1 MGGITYDTS
10 VLIAAERGDRQMWSR
25 HQGLLRLGAVPVV
38 PAPVL
43 AQAWRGG
50 SRQALLARLLA
61 GCEIEAMTEEA
72 ARAVGRLLGV
82 AAHDDVVDAAV
93 VESAARRTDSIVT
106 SDLSHIERLL
116 TACRKNLAI
125 EVV

>member
-1 MGGITYDTS
+1 MGGITYNTT

-25 HQGLLRLGAVPVV
+25 HLGLLRLGAVPVV

-50 SRQALLARLLA
+50 SRQALLA
-61 GCEIEAMTEEA
+61 GCEVEAMTEES
-72 ARAVGRLLGV
+72 ARAVGRLLG
-82 AAHDDVVDAAV
+82 AAVHDDVVDAAV
-93 VESAARRTDSIVT
+93 VESAARRKDSIVT
-106 SDLSHIERLL
+106 SDLGHIERLV
-116 TACRKNLAI
+116 TACRQNLVI

>member
-1 MGGITYDTS
+1 MGGIAYDTT
-10 VLIAAERGDRQMWSR
+10 VLIAAERGDRQMWSH

-61 GCEIEAMTEEA
+61 GCEIEAMTEDS
-72 ARAVGRLLGV
+72 ARAVGSLLGA

-93 VESAARRTDSIVT
+93 VESAARRTDSIVI
-106 SDLSHIERLL
+106 SDLGHIERLV
-116 TACRKNLAI
+116 TACRQDLVV

>member
-1 MGGITYDTS
+1 MGGITYDTT
-10 VLIAAERGDRQMWSR
+10 VLITAERGDRRMWSR

-61 GCEIEAMTEEA
+61 GCEIEDMTEDA
-72 ARAVGRLLGV
+72 ARAVGRLLGA
-82 AAHDDVVDAAV
+82 AAHDDLVDAAV

-106 SDLSHIERLL
+106 SDLGHIERLV
-116 TACRKNLAI
+116 TECGQNLLI

>member
-1 MGGITYDTS
+1 MGGITYDTT

-25 HQGLLRLGAVPVV
+25 HQGLLRMGAIPVV
-38 PAPVL
+38 PTPVL

-50 SRQALLARLLA
+50 SRQALLVRLLA
-61 GCEIEAMTEEA
+61 GCELEVMTEDS
-72 ARAVGRLLGV
+72 ARAVGRLLGA

-93 VESAARRTDSIVT
+93 VESAARRMDSIVT
-106 SDLSHIERLL
+106 SDLAHIERLV
-116 TACRKNLAI
+116 TASGYKLII

>member
-1 MGGITYDTS
+1 MSGITYDTT

-25 HQGLLRLGAVPVV
+25 HRGLLRLGAVPVV

-61 GCEIEAMTEEA
+61 GCEIEAMTEGS
-72 ARAVGRLLGV
+72 ARPAGELLGDAV
-82 AAHDDVVDAAV
+82 HDDVVHAAV

-106 SDLSHIERLL
+106 SDRGHIERLV
-116 TACRKNLAI
+116 TACRQNLAI
-125 EVV
+125 EIV